1 MPHLHGIGITM
12 KRDGTVDHL
21 DQLKEYIEQKR
32 EFDII
37 DLFAELH
44 PADIADL
51 IDHLKE
57 EEKILLFSLL
67 DIEKASDVILELN
80 DISKEQIIED
90 LSDKQLTDIID
101 EMDSDDA
108 ADFIAELDEEQAQAV
123 LEAIEPEE
131 SEEVKELLK
140 YEEDTAGGI
149 MQSELISIEDDAT
162 VMDAVKKI
170 VNISDEIEDVYN
182 VFVVDRDERLVGT
195 IPLQKLIIS
204 KRYQRVSEV
213 IDQSIPSVHTDVD
226 QEEVARMFEKYD
238 LIALPVVDDD
248 NRLLGRITVD
258 DVVDVMQEET
268 SEDIYRIAGLDE
280 DDSVFNSPLSS
291 VKKRLP
297 WLYLNLLTALV
308 SALVIGFFEDT
319 IKIMVVLAVFMPVVA
334 GLGGNAGSQT
344 LTLIVRG
351 LALGDITFENSKKA
365 LYRQILV
372 GVANGLL
379 VGVVIGVIA
388 YLWKGIP
395 VLGLVLGLAMIINI
409 FVGTLVGTLIPL
421 GLQWLK
427 SDPALGSHIFLTAF
441 TDAFGFLS
449 FLGLAT
455 IFLKLLT

>member
-1 MPHLHGIGITM
+1 MNQFYYDGAIM
-12 KRDGTVDHL
+12 KKVEEADHL
-21 DQLKEYIEQKR
+21 TQLKQNIELKR
-32 EFDII
+32 EFAII
-37 DLFAELH
+37 DLFSKLH
-44 PADIADL
+44 AADIADL
-51 IDHLKE
+51 IDNLKE
-57 EEKILLFSLL
+57 EEKVRLFSLL
-67 DIEKASDVILELN
+67 EIEKASDVILELS

-90 LSDKQLTDIID
+90 LSDQKLTEIID

-108 ADFIAELDEEQAQAV
+108 ADLIAELDEDQAKKV
-123 LEAIEPEE
+123 LDGIEPEE

-140 YEEDTAGGI
+140 YDEDTAGGI
-149 MQSELISIEDDAT
+149 MQSELISIREDAT
-162 VMDAVKKI
+162 VMDAVKTI

-182 VFVVDRDERLVGT
+182 IFVVDKEDRLVGT

-204 KRYQRVSEV
+204 KRSKPVSEV

-238 LIALPVVDDD
+238 LIALPVVDDA
-248 NRLLGRITVD
+248 NHLLGRITVD
-258 DVVDVMQEET
+258 DIVDVMQEET
-268 SEDIYRIAGLDE
+268 SEDLYRIAGLHE
-280 DDSVFNSPLSS
+280 DDSVFNSPMSS

-319 IKIMVVLAVFMPVVA
+319 IKIMVALAVFMPVVA
-334 GLGGNAGSQT
+334 GVGGNAGSQT

-351 LALGDITFENSKKA
+351 LALGDITFKNSKKA
-365 LYRQILV
+365 FYKQIFV
-372 GVANGLL
+372 GIFNGVS

-395 VLGLVLGLAMIINI
+395 VFGLVLGLAMIINI

-421 GLQWLK
+421 SLKWLK

-455 IFLKLLT
+455 IFLKLLI